1 MAQTYIQDPSARL
14 DYTFDWSAQLA
25 ANGTAQ
31 ISSATVVATG
41 GAVVSNLTV
50 ASPTVTFRLATNGVT
65 SVPSIVDVTN
75 HVILDTGE
83 EDERTMRVH
92 VTNR

>member
-1 MAQTYIQDPSARL
+1 
-14 DYTFDWSAQLA
+14 
-25 ANGTAQ
+25 
-31 ISSATVVATG
+31 
-41 GAVVSNLTV
+41 
-50 ASPTVTFRLATNGVT
+50 
-65 SVPSIVDVTN
+65 VPSIVDVTN